1 MSKGAQLIKEAMDT
15 ARILLARHNI
25 TSQADAHRLARERM
39 SDSEFEQYKA
49 SIAII
54 FNNGGLG

>member
-25 TSQADAHRLARERM
+25 TSQADAHR
-39 SDSEFEQYKA
+39 QYKA